1 MFRNALRP
9 IARIAGCS
17 ERRKCVIAHR
27 LALCFMLVSP
37 SALAQVDFSGNWAPL
52 FHEDQPERLPGPELG
67 DYSGIP
73 VNEAARLRADSYDAD
88 RISVVMQYQC
98 RPHGG
103 DYSMRGLANMRVD
116 QELDPL
122 TQRVVAIRLRMN
134 FQEMER
140 TIWLDDRPRPHELA
154 PHTFAGFSTG
164 TWRANML
171 DVYTTHLK
179 ANYLRRN
186 GLPRSDKATF
196 TEHWVRHDDYLT
208 VTTLIRDPAFLT
220 EPLVRS
226 QTWVLEPRQQLGRD
240 VCTYVPEIVAA
251 PDSVPHR
258 LPGTNPF
265 LREVA
270 DWYGLPYD
278 GVRGGSATL
287 YPEYRERMTL
297 PDGAPQQ
304 CGRYCRCGE
313 YQLGFCALE

>member
-1 MFRNALRP
+1 M
-9 IARIAGCS
+9 IGCTRAS
-17 ERRKCVIAHR
+17 L
-27 LALCFMLVSP
+27 LATMLM
-37 SALAQVDFSGNWAPL
+37 SASAVAQVDFSGNWAPL

-73 VNEAARLRADSYDAD
+73 VNEAARLRADAYDAD
-88 RISVVMQYQC
+88 RISVVTEYQC

-122 TQRVVAIRLRMN
+122 TQRVIAVHVRMN
-134 FQEMER
+134 FQEMQR
-140 TIWLDDRPRPHELA
+140 TIWLDDRDRPSDLA

-164 TWRANML
+164 TWQGNML

-186 GLPRSDKATF
+186 GLPRSEQATF
-196 TEHWVRHDDYLT
+196 TEHWVRHGEYLT

-226 QTWVLEPRQQLGRD
+226 QTWLLAPAQQLGRD
-240 VCTYVPEIVAA
+240 VCVYVAEVPRE
-251 PDSVPHR
+251 PGEVPHR

-270 DWYGLPYD
+270 GWYGLPYD
-278 GVRGGSATL
+278 GVRGGSDTL
-287 YPEYRERMTL
+287 YPEYLRLLKL
-297 PDGAPQQ
+297 PSDRPLQ
-304 CGRYCRCGE
+304 CERYCRCGE
-313 YQLGFCALE
+313 FNRGFCDSQQ

>member
-1 MFRNALRP
+1 M
-9 IARIAGCS
+9 IGCMHAGL
-17 ERRKCVIAHR
+17 
-27 LALCFMLVSP
+27 LATVLVSA
-37 SALAQVDFSGNWAPL
+37 SAAAQVDFSGNWAPL

-73 VNEAARLRADSYDAD
+73 VNEAARLRADAYDAD
-88 RISVVMQYQC
+88 RISVVTEYQC

-122 TQRVVAIRLRMN
+122 TQRVIAIHLRMN
-134 FQEMER
+134 FQEMQR
-140 TIWLDDRPRPHELA
+140 TIWLDDRDHPSDLA

-164 TWRANML
+164 KWQGNML

-186 GLPRSDKATF
+186 GLPRSEQATF
-196 TEHWVRHDDYLT
+196 TEHWVRHGEYLT

-220 EPLVRS
+220 EALVRS
-226 QTWVLEPRQQLGRD
+226 QTWLLAPAQQLGRD
-240 VCTYVPEIVAA
+240 VCVYVPEVPREAG
-251 PDSVPHR
+251 DVPHR

-270 DWYGLPYD
+270 DWYGLPFD
-278 GVRGGSATL
+278 GVRGGSDTL
-287 YPEYRERMTL
+287 YPEYLRRLEL
-297 PDGAPQQ
+297 PSEPPLQ

-313 YQLGFCALE
+313 FNRGFCDSQQ

>member
-9 IARIAGCS
+9 IARIAGCI

-27 LALCFMLVSP
+27 LALCFMLVSA

-73 VNEAARLRADSYDAD
+73 VNDAARLRADSYDAD

-164 TWRANML
+164 HLAGQHARRLHHAPQGQLLAPQRACRAA
-171 DVYTTHLK
+171 TK
-179 ANYLRRN
+179 R
-186 GLPRSDKATF
+186 TF

-270 DWYGLPYD
+270 NWYGLPYD

-297 PDGAPQQ
+297 PDDAPQQ
-304 CGRYCRCGE
+304 CGRYCRCGNISS
-313 YQLGFCALE
+313 ASAP